1 MLLLQ
6 VILAFTALKEQR
18 RPLCVRCYKC
28 TKKRVEMQKGAG
40 NWSQGLSLK
49 MGLGIPS
56 AASGDGTLR
65 DEERREEPVSSF

>member
-1 MLLLQ
+1 M
-6 VILAFTALKEQR
+6 
-18 RPLCVRCYKC
+18 RCYKC